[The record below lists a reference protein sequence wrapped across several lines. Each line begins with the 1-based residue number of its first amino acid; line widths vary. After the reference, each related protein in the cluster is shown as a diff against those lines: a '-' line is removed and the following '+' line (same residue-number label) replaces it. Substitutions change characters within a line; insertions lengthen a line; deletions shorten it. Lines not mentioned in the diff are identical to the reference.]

1 VRDIL
6 EILGVFITLASI
18 LSLGL
23 LNRVCLIVIRKKKY
37 SIKVKIVSVAV
48 LIIVN
53 IIIMYGM
60 NGVLGKVMFLIP
72 LILFG
77 PSCTLFFNR
86 KDDR

>member
-1 VRDIL
+1 MRDIL

-18 LSLGL
+18 LLLGL

-37 SIKVKIVSVAV
+37 SIKIKIVSVV
-48 LIIVN
+48 ILIIVN

-77 PSCTLFFNR
+77 PSCTLFFNK

>member
-1 VRDIL
+1 MRDIL
-6 EILGVFITLASI
+6 EILGVFITLALI
-18 LSLGL
+18 LLLGL

>member
-1 VRDIL
+1 MRDIL